1 MIYEDHILKMQDF
14 HGFYAKWTSLIGY
27 YKTHEEAYVAAERI
41 YFTHFKR
48 TRYKDYDSFK
58 VRVSQNFGKV
68 TPEPK
73 AVKRRKRIVKNKKR
87 K

>member
-27 YKTHEEAYVAAERI
+27 YKTHEEAYDAVERI

-48 TRYKDYDSFK
+48 TRYKNFETFK
-58 VRVSQNFGKV
+58 STVTKQLKPESPVTVRPAKKV
-68 TPEPK
+68 VK
-73 AVKRRKRIVKNKKR
+73 KRRKKLK
-87 K
+87 